1 MSNKVNC
8 QAYEIDYK
16 KVVQEIQET
25 LCMHENEIEKNL
37 QTEHNPFRYIELK
50 AMLTDVKSLRNCIYE
65 MFEYCKKPVEVKKD
79 E

>member
-16 KVVQEIQET
+16 KVVQEIQE
-25 LCMHENEIEKNL
+25 LG
-37 QTEHNPFRYIELK
+37 R
-50 AMLTDVKSLRNCIYE
+50 
-65 MFEYCKKPVEVKKD
+65 EYYYKKLSE